1 MKKFLLPLF
10 LFIAPV
16 VITAQID
23 IDFAFDGEATVN
35 MQLVNLEE
43 AGQKY
48 CVINRM
54 DSVTYALV
62 FHHLDYSEYTTV
74 NIDLEPTIIAS
85 PFKSVSL
92 SFFLASQHVF
102 DLDTGIELLAQLE
115 YYDAGNELYAQVIVF
130 NDNGSI
136 LFASDIENSNA
147 WLLNSSLVNGSL
159 LSSLVNTPSGTKMI
173 VDAYYFDS
181 GTYSFDVYSLPGALP
196 SENPD
201 KSANGLSENHLTAF
215 PVPARDYVTMD
226 YRLSDGQ
233 QSAVVEITDQ
243 QGRVVGSFHLNQN
256 AGQVRLPVTDFTS
269 GLYNYKLNAKRG
281 YPRTA
286 RVLILK

>member
-1 MKKFLLPLF
+1 MKKFLLPLI

-16 VITAQID
+16 IVTAQIE
-23 IDFAFDGEATVN
+23 IDFAFNEEATVN
-35 MQLVNLEE
+35 MQLVNLEQ

-48 CVINRM
+48 CLVNRL

-62 FHHLDYSEYTTV
+62 FHNLDFGEYATV
-74 NIDLEPTIIAS
+74 NIDLVPTIIAS

-92 SFFLASQHVF
+92 SFFLASQQVF
-102 DLDTGIELLAQLE
+102 DLDNGIELLAQLE

-159 LSSLVNTPSGTKMI
+159 LSSLVHTPSGTKMI
-173 VDAYYFDS
+173 IDAYYFES

-196 SENPD
+196 SGTRD
-201 KSANGLSENHLTAF
+201 KSSNGLQENYLTAF

-243 QGRVVGSFHLNQN
+243 QGRLVGSFRLNQN
-256 AGQVRLPVTDFTS
+256 AGQIRLPVTDFTN